1 MPQPP
6 NYVPDFAVYIA
17 LGGMKRAL
25 FLLVVVFV
33 AFAGAWAAFG
43 FSQRFEAQLGEVAE
57 ASDFAAQMDKY
68 RVNARL
74 PGKTR
79 AEQALWLQLGEQL
92 SFRRRNNT
100 TFTPDML
107 SMEAAYTYVRLSE
120 LAKDRKDEAASLE
133 LLEDAVAVCKQS
145 TSVNCVAKD
154 LLKIVRVID
163 GKETP

>member
-1 MPQPP
+1 M
-6 NYVPDFAVYIA
+6 D
-17 LGGMKRAL
+17 GMKRVL
-25 FLLVVVFV
+25 VFLVAVLV
-33 AFAGAWAAFG
+33 AFAGAWVAFG
-43 FSQRFEAQLGEVAE
+43 YSQRFEAQLREVAE
-57 ASDFAAQMDKY
+57 ASDFATQMDKY

-92 SFRRRNNT
+92 SFRRRNNS
-100 TFTPDML
+100 TFSPDML
-107 SMEAAYTYVRLSE
+107 SLEAAYTYVRLSE

-145 TSVNCVAKD
+145 TSVNCLAKD

-163 GKETP
+163 GKEIP